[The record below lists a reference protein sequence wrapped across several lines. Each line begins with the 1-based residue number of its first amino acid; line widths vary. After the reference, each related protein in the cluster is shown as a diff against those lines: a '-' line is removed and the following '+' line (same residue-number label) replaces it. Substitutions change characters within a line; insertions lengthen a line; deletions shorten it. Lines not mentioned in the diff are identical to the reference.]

1 MAYRTIGAVLT
12 TVVVFASL
20 PLALLAMERGF
31 GLGAAL
37 TVPTCCI
44 AFWFA
49 MYSRRPAQRIGWFVF
64 ASINVLLLP
73 LCPWWQRVIEVIT
86 VWLQDIIRGSQPTI
100 LYSITETVSILA
112 VIILP
117 WIVGCGL
124 GWIAARLIRKHFGAF
139 MVDEENASQK
149 PYQFTVRGMLLA
161 VFLISA
167 QTAWLS
173 TTVMQWQEHENSN
186 QDFLLQQFKRSFTT
200 GSVSLLGEPSIVEDH
215 AMLKMSQNSSGISEY
230 RILAPISR
238 DGMQLWGVW
247 TYLCDEN
254 YPGTVSKFGYAEAPS
269 QNALPPHPLP
279 LTEYLPFPTPDI
291 VDGEPVLTTHASIVS
306 APDVSK
312 LGDTITIVAKTDEH
326 MQCDL
331 IIRPTQAVALPSATS
346 FAPANGVVRWDVTIV
361 PTYTGNKIEYEFQSR
376 AGALYRAKTA
386 GGTIAI
392 TPTGG

>member
-1 MAYRTIGAVLT
+1 M
-12 TVVVFASL
+12 
-20 PLALLAMERGF
+20 
-31 GLGAAL
+31 
-37 TVPTCCI
+37 
-44 AFWFA
+44 
-49 MYSRRPAQRIGWFVF
+49 
-64 ASINVLLLP
+64 
-73 LCPWWQRVIEVIT
+73 IEVIT

-254 YPGTVSKFGYAEAPS
+254 YSGTVSKFGYAEAPS
-269 QNALPPHPLP
+269 QNALPLPHSP
-279 LTEYLPFPTPDI
+279 
-291 VDGEPVLTTHASIVS
+291 
-306 APDVSK
+306 
-312 LGDTITIVAKTDEH
+312 
-326 MQCDL
+326 
-331 IIRPTQAVALPSATS
+331 
-346 FAPANGVVRWDVTIV
+346 
-361 PTYTGNKIEYEFQSR
+361 
-376 AGALYRAKTA
+376 
-386 GGTIAI
+386 
-392 TPTGG
+392 